1 MRLSSTVKLRSPPRL
16 ELDRHLGVENMNAL
30 FVTHAGLMKRK
41 LLLVRFLIGAL
52 VTFCMCDTA
61 YNGKAEEV
69 KDFGRDRL
77 NTSPRHADWVDIKSG
92 ERAIKAFVVYPE
104 RKDKAPAVIVI
115 TEIFGL
121 TDWVRS
127 LCDELAE
134 NGVIAIASDLHGQK
148 FEDLDAARKA
158 TSELPKEQVK
168 SDLDATAD
176 YALTK
181 IPSCNG
187 TLAVCGF
194 CWGGGV
200 TFAYA
205 NENPK
210 LKAAYSFYGVAAD
223 SPDKVKNIACPVY
236 GFYAENDERVDATI
250 PKAEELMKA
259 AGKTYEP
266 VIYKGAGHGF
276 MRMGEP
282 TNPAV
287 READRK
293 ARDQAWERW
302 KTLLKQLP

>member
-1 MRLSSTVKLRSPPRL
+1 MK
-16 ELDRHLGVENMNAL
+16 H
-30 FVTHAGLMKRK
+30 FVS
-41 LLLVRFLIGAL
+41 AL
-52 VTFCMCDTA
+52 VLLA
-61 YNGKAEEV
+61 ASAVAAEEV

-77 NTSPRHADWVDIKSG
+77 NNSPRHGEWVDIKSG
-92 ERAIKAFVVYPE
+92 ARSIKAFVVYPE
-104 RKDKAPAVIVI
+104 RKDKAPAVLVI
-115 TEIFGL
+115 SEIFGL

-134 NGVIAIASDLHGQK
+134 NGVIAIAPDLHGGKK
-148 FEDLDAARKA
+148 FEDLDGARKA
-158 TSELPKEQVK
+158 TSALRQEQIK
-168 SDLDATAD
+168 ADLDATSD

-181 IPSCNG
+181 IPACNG

-200 TFAYA
+200 TFAY
-205 NENPK
+205 ENPK
-210 LKAAYSFYGVAAD
+210 LKAAYSFYGTAPD
-223 SPDKVKNIACPVY
+223 SADKVKNIACPVY

-250 PKAEELMKA
+250 PKAEELMKG

-287 READRK
+287 REPDRK
-293 ARDQAWERW
+293 ARDDAWERW
-302 KTLLKQLP
+302 KKLLKQLP